1 MRSFNERF
9 FFINIIVLIPKDVI
23 FLFNIYKP
31 KPKRAKY
38 QKGIISP
45 SNSSNFIALR
55 VKY

>member
-31 KPKRAKY
+31 NQVREIQHLNLLEIKD
-38 QKGIISP
+38 
-45 SNSSNFIALR
+45 L
-55 VKY
+55 